1 MGRVTVHNYMFPIQF
16 TYKGW
21 EVEISDE
28 TGFFSMKDIKV
39 KAKIEIPAESY
50 ADFIATQYA
59 KTKSMTTEVNNKNR
73 LHYSYFEQIEI
84 RQEEYKRIYQ
94 EAYNHYFKLAKEYAK
109 KRSVIQKTFGV
120 NGGLIDRFL
129 GQNISATE
137 KAQQLVINYID
148 NNLGDAWNDFIKSI
162 DDMQNK

>member
-1 MGRVTVHNYMFPIQF
+1 MGRVTIHNYMFPIQF

-28 TGFFSMKDIKV
+28 SGFFSMKDLKV
-39 KAKIEIPAESY
+39 EAKIKIPAEKY
-50 ADFIATQYA
+50 AATLYA
-59 KTKSMTTEVNNKNR
+59 HYQQTQEILNFRRNSNRESSTPVRRCVPLAYYQQPKVEENKEVYNN
-73 LHYSYFEQIEI
+73 
-84 RQEEYKRIYQ
+84 
-94 EAYNHYFKLAKEYAK
+94 YFKLAKVYAT

-137 KAQQLVINYID
+137 KAQQLVIDYID

-162 DDMQNK
+162 DNI

>member
-1 MGRVTVHNYMFPIQF
+1 MFPIQF

-28 TGFFSMKDIKV
+28 SGFFSMKDLKV
-39 KAKIEIPAESY
+39 EAKIKISAEKYAATLYAHYQQTQEILNLKKDS
-50 ADFIATQYA
+50 
-59 KTKSMTTEVNNKNR
+59 NR
-73 LHYSYFEQIEI
+73 LSSTPVRRYTQLAYYQ
-84 RQEEYKRIYQ
+84 QPKVEENK
-94 EAYNHYFKLAKEYAK
+94 EAYNYYLKLAKDYSK
-109 KRSVIQKTFGV
+109 RRSVIQKTFGV

-137 KAQQLVINYID
+137 KAQQLVIDYID

-162 DDMQNK
+162 DNI